1 MSHIMNKKNRSP
13 DKERDDDDDDD
24 DDDEELFSRYG

>member
-1 MSHIMNKKNRSP
+1 MNKKNRSP

-24 DDDEELFSRYG
+24 DDEELFSRYG

>member
-1 MSHIMNKKNRSP
+1 MNKKNRSP

>member
-24 DDDEELFSRYG
+24 DDEELFSRYG